1 MTTELANECKVNGY
15 NRSTFNQ
22 IMIEHNGRTLSI
34 VQHYTTTVSNHGVLS
49 CSEIM
54 DMSTQRIERFDGT
67 GHSLIEAIE
76 AFDKSCPIED
86 GEYEE
91 GEV

>member
-1 MTTELANECKVNGY
+1 MTTELAKECKVNGY
-15 NRSTFNQ
+15 NRSTYNQ
-22 IMIEHNGRTLSI
+22 IMIEHNGRALSI
-34 VQHYTTTVSNHGVLS
+34 VQHYNTTVSNHGVLY

-54 DMSTQRIERFDGT
+54 DMSTQRVERFDGT
-67 GHSLIEAIE
+67 GHSLIEAIK
-76 AFDKSCPIED
+76 AFDQFCPIED